1 MTGAP
6 HRVAAG
12 RVVVV
17 LEDGDT
23 LDPPLTPPVV
33 PDTVLT
39 AAARTAGRGPVVRS
53 SVVALEDGGTGTWLA
68 CELAGLTRSPLAVR
82 MNLTRALASLLDA
95 LVDADRRDRYTLAG
109 PADGGVA

>member
-6 HRVAAG
+6 RRVAAG

-23 LDPPLTPPVV
+23 VNPPLSSPVV

-39 AAARTAGRGPVVRS
+39 AAARRGAEPVRVTTRPEAADHALVR
-53 SVVALEDGGTGTWLA
+53 
-68 CELAGLTRSPLAVR
+68 AVR
-82 MNLTRALASLLDA
+82 VVCGGLAALGGALA
-95 LVDADRRDRYTLAG
+95 DADRRDRYALAG